1 MSSLEEKLMT
11 IETPKD
17 LYNNL
22 TSIERQAL
30 CDLKNNKNI
39 VIKGADKGGL
49 QKCSGT
55 ERIT

>member
-1 MSSLEEKLMT
+1 MT